1 MKAFADILIS
11 SSVLILALCA
21 LRALLRGRI
30 SPRVQYALWLL
41 VALRLLLPV
50 SLGESR
56 ASVMNLL
63 PQAAL
68 EAEALQDVKP
78 DFQEARLELLLPAGE
93 VAVTDGSASTSAAL
107 AQESAKMPSHAGRIL
122 MLVWALGFLAVVGWM
137 LWRNLRLVGALKE
150 SRVRLDAPGAKLPVY
165 LTGKLPSACLFGL
178 LRPAIYLTPISLEQD
193 GTPNRYVLEHEL
205 THYRRLDH
213 LWGALR
219 LCLLA
224 LYWFDPLV
232 WLAAA
237 LSREDCELACDEAA
251 LKRLGDGARAEYGR
265 TLLAQIR
272 AQNSPKVL
280 LSGATTMASG
290 KRSLCLRIGLIAK
303 KPRMKSGM
311 AALLAALVLLLAA
324 CTFTGRETA
333 GTEPEPLPAQT
344 AETTEGES
352 GAPLEAETAE
362 EAEPLPAPEEVL
374 PEESQPEDT
383 LPEARS
389 EEEEAQLRQ
398 AVYEKL
404 DAAAWDLESATED
417 AVNAFSGADAR
428 ENGMRGNYPN
438 YYGAFADYFV
448 SVSCAPSDA
457 QRWTLRL
464 MDAETLALVMCDGA
478 DFPEQTLYYSLQTG
492 ALCGWAQAPTLE
504 AEMTVGIGVDTDYAD
519 ESYVVFHGYFGLF
532 VYDLRQ
538 ETITCALDLQ
548 AATGTTLI
556 QGGLG
561 NHVCVQNGA
570 DGLKVMLTYYNSAI
584 GGLSPLSYYIDAASG
599 AVTFAPTE
607 DPDTFAAG
615 GKVLNA
621 IALSSDA
628 VGDLSY
634 SDGEK
639 TWQLFESWH
648 FGEAAGGQMLPLA
661 QTGA

>member
-1 MKAFADILIS
+1 MKILADVLIS

-68 EAEALQDVKP
+68 EAEALQSANP
-78 DFQEARLELLLPAGE
+78 DFQEARLELLLPAGKA
-93 VAVTDGSASTSAAL
+93 AVTDGIESASAAL
-107 AQESAKMPSHAGRIL
+107 AQESAKTASHAGRIL
-122 MLVWALGFLAVVGWM
+122 MLVWALGFLAVGGWM
-137 LWRNLRLVGALKE
+137 LWRNLRLAKTLKE
-150 SRVRLDAPGAKLPVY
+150 SRVRLDAPDVQIPVY

-178 LRPAIYLTPISLEQD
+178 LRPAVYLTPISLEQD

-232 WLAAA
+232 WLAAC

-290 KRSLCLRIGLIAK
+290 KRSLRLRIGLIAK
-303 KPRMKSGM
+303 KPRMKAGM

-333 GTEPEPLPAQT
+333 QTEPETPPTQT
-344 AETTEGES
+344 AETAEGES
-352 GAPLEAETAE
+352 GAPLEAETAKE
-362 EAEPLPAPEEVL
+362 DEALPA
-374 PEESQPEDT
+374 PEDT

-504 AEMTVGIGVDTDYAD
+504 AEMTIGIGVDTDYAD

-570 DGLKVMLTYYNSAI
+570 DGLKIMLTYYNSAI
-584 GGLSPLSYYIDAASG
+584 GGHSPLSYYIDAASG

-607 DPDTFAAG
+607 DPDAFAAG
-615 GKVLNA
+615 GKVSHQ

-639 TWQLFESWH
+639 TWRLFESWR

-661 QTGA
+661 QAGA

>member
-1 MKAFADILIS
+1 MKILADVLIS

-68 EAEALQDVKP
+68 EAEALQSVNP

-93 VAVTDGSASTSAAL
+93 AAVTDGIESASAAL
-107 AQESAKMPSHAGRIL
+107 AQESVKTTSHAGRIL
-122 MLVWALGFLAVVGWM
+122 MLVWALGFLAVGGWM
-137 LWRNLRLVGALKE
+137 LWRNLRLAKTLKE
-150 SRVRLDAPGAKLPVY
+150 SRVRLDAPDVQISVY

-178 LRPAIYLTPISLEQD
+178 LCPAVYLTPISLEQD

-232 WLAAA
+232 WLAAC

-290 KRSLCLRIGLIAK
+290 KRSLRLRIGLIAK
-303 KPRMKSGM
+303 KPRMKAGM

-333 GTEPEPLPAQT
+333 GTEPETPPTQT
-344 AETTEGES
+344 AETAEGES
-352 GAPLEAETAE
+352 GAPLEAETAKE
-362 EAEPLPAPEEVL
+362 DEALPA
-374 PEESQPEDT
+374 PEDT

-492 ALCGWAQAPTLE
+492 ALCGWSQAPTLG
-504 AEMTVGIGVDTDYAD
+504 ADMTIGIGVDTDYAD

-570 DGLKVMLTYYNSAI
+570 DGLKIMLTYYNSAI

-607 DPDTFAAG
+607 DPDAFAAG
-615 GKVLNA
+615 GKVSHQ

-639 TWQLFESWH
+639 TWRLFESWR

-661 QTGA
+661 QAGA